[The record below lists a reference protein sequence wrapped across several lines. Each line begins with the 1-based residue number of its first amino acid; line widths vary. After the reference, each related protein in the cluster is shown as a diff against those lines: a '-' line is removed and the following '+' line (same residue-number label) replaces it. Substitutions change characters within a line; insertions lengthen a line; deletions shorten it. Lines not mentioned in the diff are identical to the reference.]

1 MDKKFVISKKDIQNN
16 ISILREKVN
25 NARIYAVLKGN
36 AYGMGLIPFAKELY
50 ACGIRYFALTS
61 LEDAILVKN
70 ELKDSSVLLLTPCN
84 MKSDIADAVSND
96 IVMSVVSLKNA
107 RDIAKIAKE
116 QEKIAKI
123 HIKIDTGMGRYG
135 FLPSQLDEI
144 EKVCHTKNIY
154 AEGIFTHLHS
164 AFNKNTKPSIEQFS
178 TFNKVIEEFKVKNI
192 EFEASHIC
200 NSTAIFRFPQMHLT
214 AVRAGSALIG
224 RVNAICGN
232 TNLCKVGDLYGTVTD
247 IRTLPKGHNV
257 GYAALFKT
265 KKEQKIVCVN
275 VGYADG
281 VAVTK
286 ANDTFRFI
294 DVLRYMFNDFKLLFN
309 KSDLYCTY
317 KGQKLKSI
325 GRIGMTNLVLEI
337 NDNCNIKIGDTVEVP
352 VNPIYLSPNIKK
364 EYK

>member
-1 MDKKFVISKKDIQNN
+1 MDKKFVISKKDIQKN
-16 ISILREKVN
+16 ILVLREKVN

-36 AYGMGLIPFAKELY
+36 AYGMGLSSFARELY
-50 ACGIRYFALTS
+50 ENGIRYFALTS

-96 IVMSVVSLKNA
+96 IVMSVDSLKNA
-107 RDIAKIAKE
+107 KDIAKIAKE
-116 QEKIAKI
+116 HEKTAKI

-135 FLPSQLDEI
+135 FLPSQIEEI
-144 EKVCHTKNIY
+144 EKTCHTKNIY

-164 AFNKNTKPSIEQFS
+164 AFNKSEKPSIEQFN
-178 TFNKVIEEFKVKNI
+178 TFNKVIEELKGKNI
-192 EFEASHIC
+192 EFEARHIC

-224 RVNAICGN
+224 RVNAVCGA
-232 TNLCKVGDLYGTVTD
+232 TNLCKVGKLYGTITD
-247 IRTLPKGHNV
+247 IRTIPKGHNV
-257 GYAALFKT
+257 GYAALYKA
-265 KKEQKIVCVN
+265 KNEQKIACVN

-309 KSDLYCTY
+309 KNDLYCIY

-337 NDNCNIKIGDTVEVP
+337 NNDCKIKVGDTVEIP
-352 VNPIYLSPNIKK
+352 VNPIYLSPDIKRD
-364 EYK
+364 YK